1 MRLSRLSALMGEEL
15 EFMLDP
21 DAGPEPPGDKKGIL
35 SLGFTIPPKKPKVL
49 ELDSGWAS
57 LLALALSAWIL
68 EGIMVL
74 VLARPFLAIS
84 GGIGPTETSAKET
97 GSIGG

>member
-1 MRLSRLSALMGEEL
+1 MRLSRLSALIGEEL
-15 EFMLDP
+15 ELMLDP

-35 SLGFTIPPKKPKVL
+35 SLGFMPPKKPKVL
-49 ELDSGWAS
+49 ELVSGWAS